1 MSRLHPANWILSWL
15 TVACWLHQLQ
25 PTPLLVSTVLLA
37 TAASLRDGRRWWRT
51 LKRLRFLLLTLAVV
65 YGWST
70 PGVRLAAWPWSPSE
84 EGLRMG
90 ALQALR
96 LLGMLASL
104 HCLLA
109 GLGREKLFGGL
120 YTLAAPL
127 ALFGAWRERCA
138 LRLALTMDFAE
149 ALLADPKPLRGRW
162 RSWLDGDNGAEVAP
176 VSLILLPLRGWQR
189 VWCAVLLGAI
199 GLILTGVGR

>member
-1 MSRLHPANWILSWL
+1 M
-15 TVACWLHQLQ
+15 
-25 PTPLLVSTVLLA
+25 
-37 TAASLRDGRRWWRT
+37 
-51 LKRLRFLLLTLAVV
+51 RFLLLALAVV

-70 PGVRLAAWPWSPSE
+70 PGVRLAAWSWAPSE

-90 ALQALR
+90 TLQALR

-104 HCLLA
+104 HCLLT

-120 YTLAAPL
+120 YTLTAPL

-149 ALLADPKPLRGRW
+149 VLLADPKPLRGNW
-162 RSWLDGDNGAEVAP
+162 RAWLDADNVGDVAP
-176 VSLILLPLRGWQR
+176 VRLVLLPLQGWQR
-189 VWCAVLLGAI
+189 VWCAVLLGVI
-199 GLILTGVGR
+199 GLILLGVGW